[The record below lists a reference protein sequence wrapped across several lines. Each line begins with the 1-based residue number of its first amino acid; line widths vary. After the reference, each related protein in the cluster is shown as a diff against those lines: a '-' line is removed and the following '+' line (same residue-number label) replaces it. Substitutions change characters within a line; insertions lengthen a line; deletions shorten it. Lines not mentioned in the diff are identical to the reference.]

1 MKRRGKYSVSS
12 LLTERMTEFRSS
24 EKKDLSPLVMSTEE
38 EGEL

>member
-1 MKRRGKYSVSS
+1 MKRRGKYNVRS

-24 EKKDLSPLVMSTEE
+24 EKKSLVMSTEE